1 MKKLKHYTVMQT
13 MKHETKPE
21 KQTSEKQTS
30 EKQNQKNKHQM
41 VNERFKLFLSNNNIL
56 FHKYIYMCT

>member
-30 EKQNQKNKHQM
+30 EGK
-41 VNERFKLFLSNNNIL
+41 
-56 FHKYIYMCT
+56 